1 LIQHKDKNRFA
12 VEAERENL
20 SSCAGY
26 RSKYFSLDMRL
37 RFKLSIAISV
47 LALASVSASSAEVAI
62 LQNGFFIRFERRE
75 PREALTRLYFGASP
89 NSYVEVATD
98 QIVRFEEEELPPAS
112 QALEPTPPATLKEMV
127 SAASSSNNLD
137 PDLIM
142 ILIRAESGFNAKAV
156 SPKGALGLMQLM
168 PETASRMGVSDPF
181 DPAANLQGGARYL
194 RELLD
199 RYHNDLTRALA
210 AYNAGPRKVEQYQGV
225 PPYAETKMYIAK
237 VIYDLNRRKLARA
250 SSQDDPGRKPTD
262 GRNTK
267 SAAFAPHHQP
277 SGEAMPRIFQ

>member
-1 LIQHKDKNRFA
+1 
-12 VEAERENL
+12 
-20 SSCAGY
+20 
-26 RSKYFSLDMRL
+26 MRL

-62 LQNGFFIRFERRE
+62 LQNGFSIRFERRE
-75 PREALTRLYFGASP
+75 PREALTRLYFGTSP

-98 QIVRFEEEELPPAS
+98 QIVRFEVEPAEEKLPPAPP
-112 QALEPTPPATLKEMV
+112 AFKPTPPTTLKEMV

-142 ILIRAESGFNAKAV
+142 ILIRAESGFNANAV

-168 PETASRMGVSDPF
+168 PKTALRMGVSDPF

-237 VIYDLNRRKLARA
+237 VIYDLNRRKLARF
-250 SSQDDPGRKPTD
+250 SSRDDPGRKPAD
-262 GRNTK
+262 SGNTK
-267 SAAFAPHHQP
+267 SAAFTSHQQP
-277 SGEAMPRIFQ
+277 SGEAMPRIFR